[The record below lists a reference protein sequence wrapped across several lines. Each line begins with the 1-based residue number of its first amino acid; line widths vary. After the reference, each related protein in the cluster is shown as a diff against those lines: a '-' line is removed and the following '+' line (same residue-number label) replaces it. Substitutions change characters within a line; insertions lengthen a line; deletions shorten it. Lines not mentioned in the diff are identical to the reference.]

1 VARNGTGDSVGAV
14 LAWRTPDTTITVD
27 SATGAITAKYPT
39 GQGRVQVAV
48 VGSKPLATDLAKL
61 VFTLTAPADT
71 LDLAGPDSLDARI
84 DATGVQI
91 TGFTLLGGD
100 PLAPVALRPI
110 SFRIVDPAP
119 ADSPTVVLT
128 NRATKKVADSTST
141 DANGVAGPMLVV
153 GAANRT
159 PPDRVVVEVNAYHA
173 SGDKIPGSGR
183 QIVVRF
189 LHQ

>member
-1 VARNGTGDSVGAV
+1 VARNAAGDSVGAV

-27 SATGAITAKYPT
+27 SATGTITAKYPT

-48 VGSKPLATDLAKL
+48 VGSKPLATDLTKL
-61 VFTLTAPADT
+61 TFTLTAAADT
-71 LDLAGPDSLDARI
+71 LDLTGPDSLDAPI

-100 PLAPVALRPI
+100 PPAPVPGRPI

-119 ADSPTVVLT
+119 ADSPTVVLG
-128 NRATKKVADSTST
+128 NRVPNKVADSTST
-141 DANGVAGPMLVV
+141 DPSGVAGPMLVK
-153 GAANRT
+153 GAPNKT
-159 PPDRVVVEVNAYHA
+159 PPDRVVVEVNAYRA

-183 QIVVRF
+183 QIVIRF